1 MATVREAKQQ
11 LAGEVEAALARH
23 FPEVELVD
31 LDVHPSAGTLTLY
44 IDRPG
49 GVDLDLCAAVTAGL
63 DEVRE
68 RYALEVSSP
77 GLDRRLRTAAHF
89 VAAVGE
95 NVAVKL
101 AVPQDGRSNFR
112 GVLSAADEMSVTLA
126 LANGQTAR
134 LPLADIA
141 TAHVVYDFE
150 RNGGRRE

>member
-1 MATVREAKQQ
+1 VRESKQQ
-11 LAGEVEAALARH
+11 LADGIEGALART

-31 LDVHPSAGTLTLY
+31 LDVNATAGTLRLY

-49 GVDLDLCAAVTAGL
+49 GVDLELCAVVTEAL

-68 RYALEVSSP
+68 RFALEVSSP

-89 VAAVGE
+89 AAAVGE
-95 NVAVKL
+95 DVAVKL
-101 AVPQDGRSNFR
+101 TAPQDGRSNFR
-112 GVLSAADEMSVTLA
+112 GVLAAADEAGVTLT
-126 LANGQTAR
+126 LSDGGTAR
-134 LPLADIA
+134 LPLADIT

>member
-1 MATVREAKQQ
+1 MATVREAKQR
-11 LAGEVEAALARH
+11 LAGEIEVALARH

-49 GVDLDLCAAVTAGL
+49 GVDLDLCAAVAAGL

-89 VAAVGE
+89 AAAVGE
-95 NVAVKL
+95 EVAVKL
-101 AVPQDGRSNFR
+101 AAPKDGRSNFR
-112 GVLSAADEMSVTLA
+112 GVLSAADEASVTLA
-126 LANGQTAR
+126 LADGGTAR
-134 LPLADIA
+134 LPITDIA

>member
-1 MATVREAKQQ
+1 MATVREAKQR
-11 LAGEVEAALARH
+11 LAGEIEVALACH

-31 LDVHPSAGTLTLY
+31 LDVHSSAGTLTLY

-49 GVDLDLCAAVTAGL
+49 GVDLDLCAAVAAGL

-89 VAAVGE
+89 AAAVGE
-95 NVAVKL
+95 DVAVKL
-101 AVPQDGRSNFR
+101 AAPKDGRSNFR
-112 GVLSAADEMSVTLA
+112 GVLSAADEASVTLA
-126 LANGQTAR
+126 LADGGTVR
-134 LPLADIA
+134 LPVTDIA